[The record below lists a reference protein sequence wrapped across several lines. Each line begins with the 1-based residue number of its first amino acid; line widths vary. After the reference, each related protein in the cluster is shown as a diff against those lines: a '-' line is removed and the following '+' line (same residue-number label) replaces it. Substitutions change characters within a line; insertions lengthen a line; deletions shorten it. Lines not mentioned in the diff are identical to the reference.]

1 MDHFPQ
7 VKPWWPGYPPWL
19 RWFARW
25 SNPSNP
31 SSRDSQVSLERAFR
45 LTERPSLFWQPECGG
60 EERYTTV
67 RGGLQGYGV
76 TKWVWDLNLQ
86 KLGYSSTTMVKTD
99 PLVSWTTPPS
109 TYSSVLWMHYFRVNM
124 EMLGYLLMEMLRIY
138 WRSNTIFGEDVFL
151 CHAKGWIKPIGDGG
165 TWNQTDVERKSD
177 DSSSVLGWAIALDD
191 RPKRGPMLLLIQFS
205 ISTFHCCQNIVV
217 VSTKVWS
224 SESRKR
230 RTSVC
235 VEYLCGFLG
244 LCCVQT
250 WCRPWPF
257 VVKTCSSKFPT
268 DVMSDQTS
276 CVQSPTVHPLTHA
289 VQGQTSTTH
298 VPLQITVMAKIQFRL
313 QQPGQEHVKM
323 HADAFY
329 PWFFISS
336 FCGNSQQKSDRN
348 HPPRDVPGVSRS
360 STDHPPSLRRCL
372 SCNRLAAA

>member
-1 MDHFPQ
+1 MTSESPVIQ
-7 VKPWWPGYPPWL
+7 PILQRLPGESGESFQTDREAL
-19 RWFARW
+19 F
-25 SNPSNP
+25 
-31 SSRDSQVSLERAFR
+31 V
-45 LTERPSLFWQPECGG
+45 LTTS
-60 EERYTTV
+60 V
-67 RGGLQGYGV
+67 
-76 TKWVWDLNLQ
+76 VWDLNLQ
-86 KLGYSSTTMVKTD
+86 KLGYSSTTMVKND

-109 TYSSVLWMHYFRVNM
+109 TYTSVLWMHYFRVNM

-151 CHAKGWIKPIGDGG
+151 SHAKGWIKPIGDGG

-289 VQGQTSTTH
+289 VQGHSNYSDGWN
-298 VPLQITVMAKIQFRL
+298 PIQATATR
-313 QQPGQEHVKM
+313 
-323 HADAFY
+323 
-329 PWFFISS
+329 
-336 FCGNSQQKSDRN
+336 
-348 HPPRDVPGVSRS
+348 SR
-360 STDHPPSLRRCL
+360 TCV
-372 SCNRLAAA
+372 